1 MKLLAISKAGST
13 SVNREIYSILYKKY
27 GYRITLIIPKYLAI
41 GNKRINSD
49 PFDDLPYEVIA
60 LTMLGS
66 DRLSRYKG
74 IFKVLRYSEADIIY
88 FEDDPMTLLATSL
101 GIWCK
106 LNNKKFVCRTNQTR
120 PLTIAS
126 EISRLGLL
134 KGLLS
139 VTIKLFLLQISKRLM
154 DHLFTI
160 SNDGI
165 QIFTQ
170 LRLTNLTKIPLGFN
184 EDRFRIDDKQRQLCR
199 SK

>member
-1 MKLLAISKAGST
+1 MNLLAISKAGLT

-27 GYRITLIIPKYLAI
+27 DYRITLIIPKYLAI

-74 IFKVLRYSEADIIY
+74 IFKALRYSEADIIY

-106 LNNKKFVCRTNQTR
+106 WNNKKFVCRTNQNR

-139 VTIKLFLLQISKRLM
+139 VTIFL
-154 DHLFTI
+154 
-160 SNDGI
+160 SNALGTTEKNN
-165 QIFTQ
+165 IFFSYNRNIWCFYS
-170 LRLTNLTKIPLGFN
+170 LRWPNG
-184 EDRFRIDDKQRQLCR
+184 
-199 SK
+199 